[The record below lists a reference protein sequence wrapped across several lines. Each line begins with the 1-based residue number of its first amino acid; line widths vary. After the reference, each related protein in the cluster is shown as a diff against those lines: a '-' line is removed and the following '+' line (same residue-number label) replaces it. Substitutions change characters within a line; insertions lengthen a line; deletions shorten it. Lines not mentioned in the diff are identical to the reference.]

1 MVVVDPYGV
10 SRLNLRGGKG
20 GKEVVVSVV
29 LM

>member
-20 GKEVVVSVV
+20 GKEVVVSGEW
-29 LM
+29 